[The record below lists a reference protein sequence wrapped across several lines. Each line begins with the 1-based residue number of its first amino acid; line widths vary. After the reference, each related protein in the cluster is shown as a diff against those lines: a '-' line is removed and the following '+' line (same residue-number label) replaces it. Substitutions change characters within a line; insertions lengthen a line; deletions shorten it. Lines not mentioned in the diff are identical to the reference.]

1 MKGQRIGYVRVSTL
15 EQNTGRQLEQ
25 IPVDRVFAD
34 KASGKDTQRPELERL
49 IAFVREG
56 DTVVVQSMDRLARN
70 GRLDNYRLLEKN
82 DQLQLVFLRGLIYS
96 YMRLLE

>member
-1 MKGQRIGYVRVSTL
+1 MRVSTL